1 VKKFVCGF
9 LIGGFLFGS
18 MNAFAEPL
26 YQIAVRFNVKDIVVN
41 GNSLPLANR
50 PINYNGITYVP
61 VRAIAESL
69 GYEAKWNAEDQS
81 VEINIA
87 KMVSL
92 VTVDMVK
99 QAIKAQG
106 LPLNDHK
113 LSYYTLNKIEPV
125 SYQIG
130 EMEHVHI
137 YVYKSYE
144 DRVRGRMEFEVIQS
158 KTDMNVPFIYEAG
171 NALIFYVPF
180 KKELQLDKK
189 LQTATAHLLSPKE

>member
-1 VKKFVCGF
+1 MKKFVCGF

-18 MNAFAEPL
+18 INAFAEPL
-26 YQIAVRFNVKDIVVN
+26 YQIAVSFNVKDIVVN

-50 PINYNGITYVP
+50 PINYNGITYAP

-81 VEINIA
+81 VEINKA
-87 KMVSL
+87 KMISL
-92 VTVDMVK
+92 VTLDMVK
-99 QAIKAQG
+99 QAIKEQG
-106 LPLNDHK
+106 LPLNDYK

-137 YVYKSYE
+137 YIYKSYE
-144 DRVRGRMEFEVIQS
+144 DRIRGRMEFEVIQS

-189 LQTATAHLLSPKE
+189 MQAATAHLLSSKE